1 MPGPLP
7 KNPGT
12 RQRRNKQSTAVALPP
27 ECVNA
32 LPECVNASLDFS
44 DTDWLPQTLA
54 WWEDVLASPMSTQYR
69 EADMHA
75 LLRLAVL
82 IDLFWIKPTVPLAAE
97 IRQEESRFGLT
108 PLDRMRLQWKI
119 EDEVP
124 KLQQE
129 YEVPAEDPRRSLR
142 IIGE

>member
-7 KNPGT
+7 KNPST

-27 ECVNA
+27 ECVKGQRIG
-32 LPECVNASLDFS
+32 P

-119 EDEVP
+119 EDEKPAKVP
-124 KLQQE
+124 RAVRE
-129 YEVPAEDPRRSLR
+129 GPDPRALLRSVK
-142 IIGE
+142 